1 MLTAIIV
8 YNAETGDPITDKVWG
23 LTTNGTLIIKG
34 RTGYVDV
41 PKQGR
46 YFVQYGKGKLERW

>member
-23 LTTNGTLIIKG
+23 LTTNGTLPEARNPHTVRG
-34 RTGYVDV
+34 F
-41 PKQGR
+41 
-46 YFVQYGKGKLERW
+46 FVAKEKNDA